1 MCYLKNLGFALAI
14 LVAGTVQAEQT
25 TVIVDG
31 VEQSNQGSVNST
43 GAFNQYNLGGGGQN
57 FGGQDIPVYQRK
69 GDVSCAVAT
78 FSAKAYGI
86 QRHLSQGALQVGVN
100 IPLTGRRCLNA
111 FDDAVEATIYELH
124 VKKVEQR
131 KQDVLFQ
138 TKMFDV
144 CRGMHLAG
152 YVVAIDNPLFE
163 ACQQFQPSEANH
175 GPKHAK
181 DPQVLG
187 FGKPS
192 AHEQERLE
200 HLELHHPHDF
210 EDEPG

>member
-1 MCYLKNLGFALAI
+1 MRNIILMLALMAVI
-14 LVAGTVQAEQT
+14 GTTQAEQT
-25 TVIVDG
+25 NVVIDG
-31 VEQSNQGSVNST
+31 VEQRNEGTVNST

-86 QRHLSQGALQVGVN
+86 QRHLNQGALQLGVN

-111 FDDAVEATIYELH
+111 FDDAVEATIYDLH
-124 VKKVEQR
+124 VKRVEQR

-138 TKMFDV
+138 VKMANVCMGLHQADV
-144 CRGMHLAG
+144 IL
-152 YVVAIDNPLFE
+152 AIDNPLFE
-163 ACQQFQPSEANH
+163 ACQDFQPSEVKH
-175 GPKHAK
+175 GKPHAK
-181 DPQVLG
+181 DPLILG

-200 HLELHHPHDF
+200 HLEIHHPHTF
-210 EDEPG
+210 ED

>member
-1 MCYLKNLGFALAI
+1 MVYLKNLGFALAI

>member
-1 MCYLKNLGFALAI
+1 MKSII
-14 LVAGTVQAEQT
+14 LMLSLMAVVGATQAEQT

-86 QRHLSQGALQVGVN
+86 QRHLNQGALQVGVN